1 MRIVAHPPN
10 IDTIDA
16 AFHVR
21 EVPGVIYS
29 YAPDIYCPSGLQM
42 PNWIIEHEKVHIERQ
57 GSAPDAWW
65 EQYIADEEFRYQE
78 ELVAHVRELQY
89 RKGGKDGKKYS
100 YAALLNHTIDRLLA
114 PIYHYTTI
122 KRPRVLADIMERLT

>member
-1 MRIVAHPPN
+1 MKLIIDHPPN
-10 IDTIDA
+10 IETIDA

-21 EVPGVIYS
+21 DLSGVIYS
-29 YAPDIYCPSGLQM
+29 YAPAIYCPSGPQM
-42 PNWIIEHEKVHIERQ
+42 PKWIIEHEKIHIERQ
-57 GSAPDAWW
+57 GGSPDAWW
-65 EQYIADEEFRYQE
+65 ERYIADEEFRYQE

-100 YAALLNHTIDRLLA
+100 HSALLNHTVDRLLA

-122 KRPRVLADIMERLT
+122 GRPRVLADIMERL